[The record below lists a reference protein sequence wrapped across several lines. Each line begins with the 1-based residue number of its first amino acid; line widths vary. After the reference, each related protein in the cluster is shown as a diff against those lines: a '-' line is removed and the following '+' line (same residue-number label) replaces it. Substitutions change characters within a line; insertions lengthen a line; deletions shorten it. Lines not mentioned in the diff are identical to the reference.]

1 VTSHYS
7 HSTQHTPH
15 SCARAALASPA
26 ATRLT
31 ISISRLSHSVR
42 YSSLPLP
49 APHSPPDPQYLV
61 LSTIIYTPT
70 TQYAPSGV
78 GVNSAGPTRH
88 PSTQPRPPPP
98 PPPPPA
104 PPPPSG
110 VTTHRAAPGQSHRG
124 VHAYA
129 MPMWGTTTTTYDV
142 VSSGAILKLWRV
154 WRWRVVSW
162 ACARVRVRAHASPPN
177 IYIHTTP
184 PPSCSITIDTTT
196 HNTQHAPTGRL
207 FVCVC
212 DLFLFDKH
220 NYNTRTPIPILY
232 TRAIPREIYHEPKAT
247 SAHSTR
253 VSAHAYSV
261 VRVRVLGLTRGRA
274 AASACAARRQQ
285 RRDATEKKQK
295 VITEKANAARHDET
309 PNKTGTRNSTGA
321 NGGQGGHSPPL
332 GVYRQM
338 C

>member
-98 PPPPPA
+98 PLRRHDTPRRAGPITPRRPCLCHAHVGYDDHDVRRGIVWRHTKALARLALACGVVGLCARTRTRACFAAEYLHTYYPPPLLLHN
-104 PPPPSG
+104 
-110 VTTHRAAPGQSHRG
+110 HRHN
-124 VHAYA
+124 YA
-129 MPMWGTTTTTYDV
+129 Q
-142 VSSGAILKLWRV
+142 
-154 WRWRVVSW
+154 
-162 ACARVRVRAHASPPN
+162 
-177 IYIHTTP
+177 HTTRADGT
-184 PPSCSITIDTTT
+184 S
-196 HNTQHAPTGRL
+196 
-207 FVCVC
+207 VCVC
-212 DLFLFDKH
+212 
-220 NYNTRTPIPILY
+220 
-232 TRAIPREIYHEPKAT
+232 
-247 SAHSTR
+247 
-253 VSAHAYSV
+253 V
-261 VRVRVLGLTRGRA
+261 
-274 AASACAARRQQ
+274 
-285 RRDATEKKQK
+285 
-295 VITEKANAARHDET
+295 
-309 PNKTGTRNSTGA
+309 
-321 NGGQGGHSPPL
+321 
-332 GVYRQM
+332 
-338 C
+338 